1 MEKLKEPSND
11 EPILVVKKRFS
22 RGWILII
29 TCLVFAFC
37 LYGFAQN
44 PEVDK
49 IDVIVAYFGFGLF
62 LFGAIG
68 VAYKAILFK
77 KVVLFDDRVE
87 FCFVNKVV
95 TRKYSQIKNCYI
107 FNKSFNEALV
117 FECEPKFKFYGLST
131 TFLCKKDIYKIKEI
145 FEQKGVKNV

>member
-1 MEKLKEPSND
+1 MEKLKELSND

-44 PEVDK
+44 LEVDK

-62 LFGAIG
+62 YLGLLVLLTRQF
-68 VAYKAILFK
+68 YLK
-77 KVVLFDDRVE
+77 K
-87 FCFVNKVV
+87 
-95 TRKYSQIKNCYI
+95 
-107 FNKSFNEALV
+107 
-117 FECEPKFKFYGLST
+117 
-131 TFLCKKDIYKIKEI
+131 
-145 FEQKGVKNV
+145 

>member
-1 MEKLKEPSND
+1 MVL
-11 EPILVVKKRFS
+11 
-22 RGWILII
+22 
-29 TCLVFAFC
+29 
-37 LYGFAQN
+37 GF
-44 PEVDK
+44 
-49 IDVIVAYFGFGLF
+49 F

-68 VAYKAILFK
+68 IAYKAILFK

-107 FNKSFNEALV
+107 FNKSFNEALI
-117 FECEPKFKFYGLST
+117 FECESKFKFYGLST

>member
-1 MEKLKEPSND
+1 MEKLKELSND

-44 PEVDK
+44 LEVDK

-77 KVVLFDDRVE
+77 KVVLFGCPV
-87 FCFVNKVV
+87 
-95 TRKYSQIKNCYI
+95 S
-107 FNKSFNEALV
+107 
-117 FECEPKFKFYGLST
+117 LS
-131 TFLCKKDIYKIKEI
+131 LSI
-145 FEQKGVKNV
+145 

>member
-1 MEKLKEPSND
+1 MWLLL
-11 EPILVVKKRFS
+11 ILV
-22 RGWILII
+22 L
-29 TCLVFAFC
+29 
-37 LYGFAQN
+37 GF
-44 PEVDK
+44 
-49 IDVIVAYFGFGLF
+49 F

-68 VAYKAILFK
+68 VACKAILFK

-107 FNKSFNEALV
+107 FNKSFNEALI

>member
-1 MEKLKEPSND
+1 MEKLKELSND

-37 LYGFAQN
+37 LYRFAQN

-77 KVVLFDDRVE
+77 KGDADAW
-87 FCFVNKVV
+87 
-95 TRKYSQIKNCYI
+95 NCDSCH
-107 FNKSFNEALV
+107 NRMPAGE
-117 FECEPKFKFYGLST
+117 
-131 TFLCKKDIYKIKEI
+131 LC
-145 FEQKGVKNV
+145 